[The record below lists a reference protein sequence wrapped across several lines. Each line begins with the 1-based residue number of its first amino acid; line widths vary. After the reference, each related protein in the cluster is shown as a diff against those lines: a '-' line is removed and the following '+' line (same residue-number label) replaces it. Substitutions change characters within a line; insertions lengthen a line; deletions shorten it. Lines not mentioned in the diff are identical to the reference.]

1 MTDIGDE
8 AEVAPPPAVRS
19 PSPARK
25 AAPPIITFVALT
37 LVVAAALLLVA
48 GLLYAFAV
56 VDARAITGTE
66 RFRLLAQ
73 ASSPFI
79 TALALAAVGLVVND
93 RRRGQAT
100 QAQST
105 VVLIVGT
112 VVSLLA
118 LLLAVNGVVV
128 DLTSSSGAMFTM
140 SNVLGRMATV
150 VLSAFTLALCAT
162 TPLTA
167 PVVPDTADPVHS

>member
-1 MTDIGDE
+1 MTDIGHE
-8 AEVAPPPAVRS
+8 AEAASPPDTPATSKPPAS
-19 PSPARK
+19 
-25 AAPPIITFVALT
+25 IIDFVALA
-37 LVVAAALLLVA
+37 LVVAAALLLAA

-56 VDARAITGTE
+56 VDARAIRGAE

-79 TALALAAVGLVVND
+79 AALALGGVGLVVND
-93 RRRGQAT
+93 RRRRQHA
-100 QAQST
+100 QAQPT
-105 VVLIVGT
+105 AVLIVGT

-128 DLTSSSGAMFTM
+128 DLTSSAGTMFTV

-167 PVVPDTADPVHS
+167 PVVAANADPVHS